1 MHPDIRLE
9 LLPVIDEE
17 KKEQLYACDVML
29 TSSTF
34 LNLGDTISVTH
45 LMDQD
50 SLLAVPPQHHLA
62 HRIYPHTR
70 TIAVTDSDCI
80 FPIYAYHNRNNDN
93 RAAELFYTRIC
104 EHFCK

>member
-1 MHPDIRLE
+1 MTNKTALQMF
-9 LLPVIDEE
+9 LLSIESQPFDPKTIGLDLN
-17 KKEQLYACDVML
+17 KDFALDV
-29 TSSTF
+29 
-34 LNLGDTISVTH
+34 
-45 LMDQD
+45 
-50 SLLAVPPQHHLA
+50 
-62 HRIYPHTR
+62 YR